1 MNRYDERRYFWT
13 TTLQAVAVT
22 LILVAGG
29 CALFGSGLADQVADA
44 VGEYCKQP
52 YAARLVVRET
62 VNAALAADGHSIV
75 LTCAGDVAP

>member
-1 MNRYDERRYFWT
+1 MRKLSCRPVQI
-13 TTLQAVAVT
+13 TLWATVA
-22 LILVAGG
+22 IAGAIVSG

-52 YAARLVVRET
+52 YAARLIVRET